1 MTFVKSVDFP
11 TSLSE
16 NLDGSIS
23 LFLLWIM
30 WQIIG
35 FELSRLWEYCES
47 VEVRGRRLKNTSF
60 RFSCQLNFS
69 KHSFS
74 WITSNHKPSK
84 WTPFGYNSGG
94 LEVVVL
100 LSVFALWQSLLSC
113 PFSLG
118 GIPQTPSDHI
128 LYEKQ
133 LNGNLEHSVLSY
145 AIQHSCQSE
154 INLSLALL
162 PSSAPW
168 TELMSAVALW
178 WSNEGTCY
186 EVSCWYPHS
195 SSAEEFLMHWSFT
208 SLLICHSLLSNSQIW
223 NVGKSTCKMN
233 TNSILNWENRNFQNR

>member
-60 RFSCQLNFS
+60 RFSCQLHFS

-84 WTPFGYNSGG
+84 WTPLGYNSGG

-118 GIPQTPSDHI
+118 GIPQTPSDHTI
-128 LYEKQ
+128 WKAAEWEFGAQ
-133 LNGNLEHSVLSY
+133 
-145 AIQHSCQSE
+145 CP
-154 INLSLALL
+154 LL
-162 PSSAPW
+162 CNTAFLPIWDKPF
-168 TELMSAVALW
+168 
-178 WSNEGTCY
+178 
-186 EVSCWYPHS
+186 PHS
-195 SSAEEFLMHWSFT
+195 PASLCSMNWAHVCCGTLVEQWRNMLWGELLVSSFLKCRGIFNALKFHKFAH
-208 SLLICHSLLSNSQIW
+208 LPFLA
-223 NVGKSTCKMN
+223 
-233 TNSILNWENRNFQNR
+233 